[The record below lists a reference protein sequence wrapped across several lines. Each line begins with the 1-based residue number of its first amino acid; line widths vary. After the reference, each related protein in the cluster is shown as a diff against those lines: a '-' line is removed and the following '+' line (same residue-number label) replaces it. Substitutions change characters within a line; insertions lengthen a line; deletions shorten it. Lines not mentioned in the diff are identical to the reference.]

1 MKLLLI
7 LVGAVSAFCWL
18 ASRLLE
24 RCDQHTEDWQDEAG
38 GEAAMVKALRWL
50 DRWWCGLTGH
60 HAVLKFE
67 RHRLALICTHCGH
80 ESPGWSIGKAKA
92 PINLLVVRAARRRAE
107 RAA

>member
-38 GEAAMVKALRWL
+38 GRPRW
-50 DRWWCGLTGH
+50 
-60 HAVLKFE
+60 
-67 RHRLALICTHCGH
+67 
-80 ESPGWSIGKAKA
+80 
-92 PINLLVVRAARRRAE
+92 
-107 RAA
+107 